1 MRKFRKGAY
10 LLIAHGTRDEE
21 GKSSFLQFV
30 NEFRKAFPDRFVQ
43 PAFLELAKP
52 DIQEGI
58 EACVEEGAEEIFV
71 IPLMLFPGRHVNQ
84 DIPGQIQ
91 EAKSRYPQLDFH
103 YSGALALVP
112 REGKRPSEP
121 KMFELLL
128 SKIARLQERV
138 PAS

>member
-1 MRKFRKGAY
+1 MKKSRNGAY
-10 LLIAHGTRDEE
+10 LLIAHGTRDED
-21 GKSSFLQFV
+21 GKNAFFQFV
-30 NEFRKAFPDRFVQ
+30 DEFRKAFPDRFVQ

-52 DIQEGI
+52 SIPEGV
-58 EACVEEGAEEIFV
+58 EACVEEGAREIFV

-91 EAKSRYPQLDFH
+91 AAKGRYPHLDFH
-103 YSGALALVP
+103 YSGALALASQ
-112 REGKRPSEP
+112 EGKRPSEP

-128 SKIARLQERV
+128 SKIIRLQERV